1 MIGNGKNTKSMAY
14 VENVALFLKTALT
27 FSPGQHIYNYVD
39 KPDLNMNELVS
50 FTRNI
55 LFKKNTVG
63 LRVPSFIGKFLG
75 LLSDLFVH
83 LTGKS
88 LPVSSIRVK
97 KFQETTQ
104 FLSSAHKTGFQPS
117 VSLEEG
123 IIKTLTYEFI
133 EDNSG
138 AITFET
144 E

>member
-1 MIGNGKNTKSMAY
+1 M
-14 VENVALFLKTALT
+14 
-27 FSPGQHIYNYVD
+27 
-39 KPDLNMNELVS
+39 
-50 FTRNI
+50 
-55 LFKKNTVG
+55 
-63 LRVPSFIGKFLG
+63 PSFIGKFLG

-117 VSLEEG
+117 FSLEEG